1 MRSNKATYY
10 VVVEIICLI
19 YVLLFVYAV
28 FSKLMEGH
36 KFYDDPISY

>member
-1 MRSNKATYY
+1 MRSNKATYSII
-10 VVVEIICLI
+10 VEIICLI

-36 KFYDDPISY
+36 KFYNNHISY